1 VAGRG
6 ELATERERERERERE
21 GGKKTGRQKNK
32 ERVVRETPK
41 RWWRR
46 SSKIILQRGSNRKDL
61 LI

>member
-6 ELATERERERERERE
+6 ELATERERERK
-21 GGKKTGRQKNK
+21 GKKTGRQKNK

>member
-6 ELATERERERERERE
+6 ELATERERERERK
-21 GGKKTGRQKNK
+21 GKKTGRQKNK